1 MLSEPS
7 RFQLRAIQ
15 EENELKDQNSK
26 KFLEKA
32 LQRGTM
38 IERRLLE
45 NNALTAKES
54 AELVYALIDK
64 KGDEANRRQDLVDKL
79 YEAKKREI
87 KKNEML
93 SKAKIKELSKAKSEL
108 LTKEKKILEEK
119 ALHQQLRGRGTD
131 FLTEIELGNAPP
143 LEAIKR
149 NIKIDVKAVRRFRS
163 KEEVL
168 ELGQVI
174 AQYGDKR
181 LQEMRHEFDRDRV
194 RNGLDETWREDLRD
208 FFATCN
214 PESYQIAKIM
224 MVLVLDKAFYGIDL
238 KEQEYAKM
246 RDRQSELQARN
257 DRMEK
262 EMKIIQHNTAVK
274 QIKDDLLSMIIQEM
288 ALETVKENMYVSKRI
303 DEKMIDIFV
312 KSLKLE
318 RNSGTNSNDLMVLA
332 QNLEDEKLAAAREA
346 LLNQFSE
353 PDQEKFK
360 KVDSIVIIERER
372 PQNI

>member
-1 MLSEPS
+1 
-7 RFQLRAIQ
+7 
-15 EENELKDQNSK
+15 
-26 KFLEKA
+26 
-32 LQRGTM
+32 M